1 MTKERKI
8 IRAKIG
14 LLDLANQLGSV
25 SQACKVTGYSRDS
38 FYRFKK
44 LYDAGGELALRQLTR
59 RKPIPKNRILPEIE
73 AILVKLSLEQ
83 PALGQI
89 RIADELRKLGHSIS
103 PAGVRGVW
111 RRHDLETMKKRVKA
125 LHAKVAREGPALTER
140 QFAALAKVNREKE
153 AHPEFNSRYP
163 GYCGAQDT
171 FYVGNVKGV
180 GPIYQQSFID
190 AYTKI
195 AFAKLYDD
203 KTPLAAA
210 DLLKDRIVPF
220 YNAHDVKLRFVGT
233 DRGPEYCGNPE
244 RHEYKL
250 YLAVEG
256 IRHWR
261 TRTKRSE
268 TQGIVEQ
275 FHKAALDEFYRVAF
289 RNKVYRSIDDLQ
301 ADLDRWVR
309 NYNSAKLH
317 HRGWYLGNAPLD
329 FPWLSTPIQG
339 RAE

>member
-14 LLDLANQLGSV
+14 LLDLAKQLGSV

-38 FYRFKK
+38 FYRFKR
-44 LYDAGGELALRQLTR
+44 LYDAGGELALRELTR
-59 RKPIPKNRILPEIE
+59 RKPIPKNRILAEIE
-73 AILVKLSLEQ
+73 AILVKLSLEL

-103 PAGVRGVW
+103 PAGVRLVW

-125 LHAKVAREGPALTER
+125 LQAKVAQEGLALTDS
-140 QFAALAKVNREKE
+140 QFAALAKVNRGKQ
-153 AHPEFNSRYP
+153 ARPESNSLP

-180 GPIYQQSFID
+180 GPIYQQSFVD

-195 AFAKLYDD
+195 AFAKLYDG

-220 YNAHDVKLRFVGT
+220 YNAHGVKLRFVGT

-261 TRTKRSE
+261 TRTKRWE

-275 FHKAALDEFYRVAF
+275 FHKAALDEFYRPTF
-289 RNKVYRSIDDLQ
+289 RNKVHQSIDDLQ

-317 HRGWYLGNAPLD
+317 KRGWYLGQTPLN
-329 FPWLSTPIQG
+329 FP
-339 RAE
+339 